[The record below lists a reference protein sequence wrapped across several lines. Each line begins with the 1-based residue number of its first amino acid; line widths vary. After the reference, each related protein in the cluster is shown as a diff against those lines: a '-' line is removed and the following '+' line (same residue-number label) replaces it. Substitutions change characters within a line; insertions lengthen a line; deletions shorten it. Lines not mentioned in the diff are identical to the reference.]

1 MSSDSICFCFD
12 TGHFNAFSHA
22 PLILWMKE
30 LGKYLGHLHL
40 HDNHGQSDE
49 HLPVGCGTFPFTE
62 LFDNLQS
69 FAARPTITLEA
80 HNETDLW
87 QSLNNIK
94 SMELLYF

>member
-1 MSSDSICFCFD
+1 M
-12 TGHFNAFSHA
+12 FSYT
-22 PLILWMKE
+22 PLIIWMKE

-40 HDNHGQSDE
+40 HDNRGKSDE

-62 LFDNLQS
+62 LFDNLRS
-69 FAARPTITLEA
+69 LDARPTITLEA